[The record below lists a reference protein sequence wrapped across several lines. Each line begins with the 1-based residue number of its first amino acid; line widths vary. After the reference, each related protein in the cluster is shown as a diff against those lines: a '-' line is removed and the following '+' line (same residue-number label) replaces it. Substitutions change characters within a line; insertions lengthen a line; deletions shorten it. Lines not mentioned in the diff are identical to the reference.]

1 MVKANALG
9 VLQHDVFSWQVRNG
23 AFVVLDGV
31 DKISSITDE
40 TVHAWLET
48 IPAEERRFLVDT
60 LYRIVASSQADLL
73 TDLVTD
79 WKESAE
85 RMAEAV
91 RGLTTDERKGIRRML
106 RSLFA
111 TGANEVAEA
120 ILTTLIRRETD
131 EKLS

>member
-1 MVKANALG
+1 M
-9 VLQHDVFSWQVRNG
+9 
-23 AFVVLDGV
+23 
-31 DKISSITDE
+31 
-40 TVHAWLET
+40 
-48 IPAEERRFLVDT
+48 DT

-85 RMAEAV
+85 RMTEAV

-111 TGANEVAEA
+111 TGANEMAEA